1 MKHIRRL
8 EERVANQIA
17 AGEVVERPASIVKEL
32 VENSLDA
39 GAQSISIEIEE
50 SGVRRISVAD
60 DGVGI
65 HQDDLRLAL
74 ERHATSKIETSEDL
88 ALVTT
93 MGFRGEALASVAS
106 IARVTLT
113 SRTHQMENAWQLVV
127 EGGHEISL
135 RPAARSEGTTVT
147 VENLFFNTPAR
158 RKFLKAERT
167 EKAHVTDTV
176 RRLSLVNDNIS
187 FLLSDGGRT
196 SERIP
201 AVSKL
206 ENRIQLLLGADFLDS
221 AVPIDESREDLRL
234 WGWVGSPTFNRRTR
248 DQQHFFVNN
257 RYVKDTIVSHAI
269 RQAYR
274 DVMFHG
280 RHPVFVIY
288 VSLDPSKVDVN
299 VHPTKS
305 EVRFREARQ
314 IHDFIFGSLN
324 RALRQTESIYQ
335 SSNIGNS
342 ESLGSRAHRTSFQPQ
357 QAQIDTKSLELQP
370 DSEDVG
376 TAIFPIPTQQSPVTN
391 KGVPPLGFALAQLH
405 GTYILAEN
413 SDGLVVVDMH
423 AAHERITYERM
434 KKDFLEE
441 ERMVTQRLLIPAVVE
456 VGARD
461 AELVEANGNE
471 LTRFGLVVER
481 MSSTGVVVREIP
493 ALLTD
498 SNIESL
504 IRDVLQEFENYGS
517 MDSLQE
523 QAEDLFRTMAC
534 HCSVR
539 ANRRLSLDEMNGLLR
554 QMERTENAGQCNH
567 GRPTF
572 AVQSMADLD
581 RAFLRGQ

>member
-176 RRLSLVNDNIS
+176 RKLSLVNDNIS

-196 SERIP
+196 NERIP

-221 AVPIDESREDLRL
+221 AIPIDESREDLRL

-280 RHPVFVIY
+280 RHPVFVLY

-335 SSNIGNS
+335 SSSIGNS
-342 ESLGSRAHRTSFQPQ
+342 ESLGSRVDIASFQPQ

-370 DSEDVG
+370 DSGDIETVLS
-376 TAIFPIPTQQSPVTN
+376 PIQKQQSAVTN
-391 KGVPPLGFALAQLH
+391 NGVPPLGFALAQLH
-405 GTYILAEN
+405 GIYILAEN

-456 VGARD
+456 VGVRD

-471 LTRFGLVVER
+471 LTQFGLVVER

-493 ALLTD
+493 ALLTE

-517 MDSLQE
+517 MDGLQE

>member
-196 SERIP
+196 NERIP

-221 AVPIDESREDLRL
+221 AIPIDESREDLRL

-280 RHPVFVIY
+280 RHPVFVLY

-342 ESLGSRAHRTSFQPQ
+342 ESLGSRADRTSFQPQ
-357 QAQIDTKSLELQP
+357 QAQIDTKSLELKP

-456 VGARD
+456 VGVRD

-493 ALLTD
+493 ALLTE

-517 MDSLQE
+517 MDGLQE

>member
-187 FLLSDGGRT
+187 FLLSRGIKTRK
-196 SERIP
+196 SY
-201 AVSKL
+201 
-206 ENRIQLLLGADFLDS
+206 S
-221 AVPIDESREDLRL
+221 ASF
-234 WGWVGSPTFNRRTR
+234 GCG
-248 DQQHFFVNN
+248 FFGF
-257 RYVKDTIVSHAI
+257 SH
-269 RQAYR
+269 
-274 DVMFHG
+274 
-280 RHPVFVIY
+280 
-288 VSLDPSKVDVN
+288 
-299 VHPTKS
+299 
-305 EVRFREARQ
+305 
-314 IHDFIFGSLN
+314 
-324 RALRQTESIYQ
+324 
-335 SSNIGNS
+335 
-342 ESLGSRAHRTSFQPQ
+342 
-357 QAQIDTKSLELQP
+357 
-370 DSEDVG
+370 
-376 TAIFPIPTQQSPVTN
+376 
-391 KGVPPLGFALAQLH
+391 
-405 GTYILAEN
+405 
-413 SDGLVVVDMH
+413 
-423 AAHERITYERM
+423 
-434 KKDFLEE
+434 
-441 ERMVTQRLLIPAVVE
+441 
-456 VGARD
+456 
-461 AELVEANGNE
+461 
-471 LTRFGLVVER
+471 
-481 MSSTGVVVREIP
+481 
-493 ALLTD
+493 TD
-498 SNIESL
+498 
-504 IRDVLQEFENYGS
+504 
-517 MDSLQE
+517 
-523 QAEDLFRTMAC
+523 
-534 HCSVR
+534 
-539 ANRRLSLDEMNGLLR
+539 
-554 QMERTENAGQCNH
+554 
-567 GRPTF
+567 
-572 AVQSMADLD
+572 
-581 RAFLRGQ
+581 